1 MLSRGLIPRYNRTR
15 MSGSNK
21 EIRFRGVGVSPGLA
35 HGVIHVV
42 RDDLDDVVRY
52 QIEPPQIGNEIAR
65 FEAALVQTRVQILEM
80 QQKIAEAI
88 GAKDA
93 AIFDAHL
100 LVVEDRTLID
110 EVLRRLETEHCNVE
124 WVFQEVASN
133 YAETLSKI
141 DDPYL
146 RERALDIQDVTRR
159 IVRNLQGKAPKT
171 FLAAAEPHI
180 LVAHNLTP
188 SDTAAMNRQ
197 FVLGIATDL
206 GSRTSHTAIIV
217 RSLNIPAVVGLHDAT
232 HKLENGQHVLLD
244 GYTGLLIVDPT
255 AETLSYYGEVEL
267 RKGLVAK
274 ELRRLRETTSTTSDG
289 RHIVLSANIELPG
302 DVDAVAENGAEG
314 VGLYRTEFLF
324 VNRDSLPSEEEQ
336 YQTYRQVAERV
347 HPNPLIIR
355 TFDLGGDKLA
365 IGAVDIGDEL
375 NPFLGWR
382 AIRFC
387 LENIDIF
394 KTQLRA
400 ILRAGEVGNVKLMF
414 PMISGLEELRK
425 AKQVL
430 EECRREFGDGKI
442 AKMEVGAM
450 IEIPSA
456 AISADSLA
464 REVDFFSIGTN
475 DLIQYAIAVDRV
487 NERIAHLYEPTH
499 PAVLRLLKMIAD
511 AAHSNNIWV
520 GVCGEM
526 AADIALIPL
535 LLGLGMDELSV
546 GATSVP
552 QVKMAVRSLA
562 IPECRQLVDD
572 VLQLQT
578 PSEILGRCL
587 ELATKRYGDLLG

>member
-1 MLSRGLIPRYNRTR
+1 
-15 MSGSNK
+15 MSGDGK
-21 EIRFRGVGVSPGLA
+21 EIRFQGQGVSPGLA
-35 HGVIHVV
+35 HGLIHVV
-42 RDDLDDVVRY
+42 RDDLDDVIRY
-52 QIEPPQIGNEIAR
+52 HIEPAQIGNEIAR

-110 EVLRRLETEHCNVE
+110 EVLRRLESERCNVE

-146 RERALDIQDVTRR
+146 RERAVDMQDVTKR
-159 IVRNLQGKAPKT
+159 IVRNLQGKTPKP
-171 FLAAAEPHI
+171 LLGAAEPHI
-180 LVAHNLTP
+180 LIAHNLTP
-188 SDTAAMNRQ
+188 SDTASMNRQ
-197 FVLGIATDL
+197 LVLGIATDL
-206 GSRTSHTAIIV
+206 GSSTSHTAIIA

-232 HKLENGQHVLLD
+232 EKLETGQRVLLD
-244 GYTGLLIVDPT
+244 GYTGLVIVDPN
-255 AETLSYYGEVEL
+255 AKTLAYYGEIEQ

-274 ELRRLRETTSTTSDG
+274 ELKQLRETSSTTSDG
-289 RHIVLSANIELPG
+289 RHIVLSANIELPN
-302 DVDAVAENGAEG
+302 DVKSVAENGAEG
-314 VGLYRTEFLF
+314 IGLYRTEFLF
-324 VNRDSLPSEEEQ
+324 VNRDTLPTEEEQ
-336 YQTYRQVAERV
+336 YETYRKVAERV

-365 IGAVDIGDEL
+365 VGTVDVGDEL

-394 KTQLRA
+394 KPQLRA
-400 ILRAGEVGNVKLMF
+400 IWRASVVGNVKVMF
-414 PMISGLEELRK
+414 PMISGLEELRR
-425 AKQVL
+425 AKEVL
-430 EECRREFGDGKI
+430 EECRREVGEKKVG
-442 AKMEVGAM
+442 KMEVGAM

-456 AISADSLA
+456 AIQADALA

-475 DLIQYAIAVDRV
+475 DLIQYTIAVDRV

-511 AAHSNNIWV
+511 AAHAHKIWV

-526 AADIALIPL
+526 ARDVALIPL
-535 LLGLGMDELSV
+535 LIGLGMDELSV
-546 GATSVP
+546 GSTSVP
-552 QVKMAVRSLA
+552 RVKMAVRSLA
-562 IPECRQLVDD
+562 VPECQQLVAEA
-572 VLQLQT
+572 LNLQT
-578 PSEILGRCL
+578 SSDILARCMD
-587 ELATKRYGDLLG
+587 LATKRYGDLLG

>member
-1 MLSRGLIPRYNRTR
+1 
-15 MSGSNK
+15 MSGDNK
-21 EIRFRGVGVSPGLA
+21 EIRFRGAGVSPGLA
-35 HGVIHVV
+35 RGVIHVV
-42 RDDLDDVVRY
+42 RDDLDDVARY
-52 QIEPPQIGNEIAR
+52 HIEPSQIGNEIAR

-110 EVLRRLETEHCNVE
+110 EVLRRLEAERCNVE

-159 IVRNLQGKAPKT
+159 IVRNLQGKAPKPI
-171 FLAAAEPHI
+171 LSAAEPHI

-188 SDTAAMNRQ
+188 SDTATMNRQ
-197 FVLGIATDL
+197 LVLGIATDL
-206 GSRTSHTAIIV
+206 GSRTSHTAIIA

-232 HKLENGQHVLLD
+232 GKLESGQHVLLD

-255 AETLSYYGEVEL
+255 PETLSYYGEIEI
-267 RKGLVAK
+267 RKGQVTK
-274 ELRRLRETTSTTSDG
+274 ELKQLRETTSTTSDG
-289 RHIVLSANIELPG
+289 RHIVLSANIELPS
-302 DVDAVAENGAEG
+302 DVEAVAENGAEG
-314 VGLYRTEFLF
+314 IGLYRTEFLF
-324 VNRDSLPSEEEQ
+324 VNRDTLPSEEEQ
-336 YQTYRQVAERV
+336 YETYRKVAEQV
-347 HPNPLIIR
+347 KPNPLIIR

-365 IGAVDIGDEL
+365 VGTIDVGDEL

-400 ILRAGEVGNVKLMF
+400 ILRASAVGNVKIMF
-414 PMISGLEELRK
+414 PMISGLEELRHAK
-425 AKQVL
+425 AVL
-430 EECRREFGDGKI
+430 DECRREVGEKKSG
-442 AKMEVGAM
+442 KMEVGAM

-456 AISADSLA
+456 AISADTLA
-464 REVDFFSIGTN
+464 HEVDFFSIGTN
-475 DLIQYAIAVDRV
+475 DLIQYTLAVDRV

-511 AAHSNNIWV
+511 AAHANKIWV

-526 AADIALIPL
+526 ARDVALIPI
-535 LLGLGMDELSV
+535 LLGLGIDELSV
-546 GATSVP
+546 GARSVP
-552 QVKMAVRSLA
+552 RVKMAVRSLA
-562 IPECRQLVDD
+562 VPECQQLVDE
-572 VLQLQT
+572 VLRLQT
-578 PSEILGRCL
+578 SSEILGRCL

>member
-1 MLSRGLIPRYNRTR
+1 
-15 MSGSNK
+15 MSGSSK

-35 HGVIHVV
+35 RGVIHVV
-42 RDDLDDVVRY
+42 RDDLDDVIRY

-110 EVLRRLETEHCNVE
+110 EVLRRLETERCNVE

-171 FLAAAEPHI
+171 FLAMAEPHI

-206 GSRTSHTAIIV
+206 GSRTSHTAIIA
-217 RSLNIPAVVGLHDAT
+217 RSLSIPAVVGLHDAT

-255 AETLSYYGEVEL
+255 GETLSYYGEVEL

-274 ELRRLRETTSTTSDG
+274 ELRQLRETASTTSDG

-302 DVDAVAENGAEG
+302 DVDSVAENGAEG

-336 YQTYRQVAERV
+336 YQTYRQVAQRV

-365 IGAVDIGDEL
+365 VGAVDVGDEL

-387 LENIDIF
+387 LENVDIF

-400 ILRAGEVGNVKLMF
+400 ILRAGEVGNVKVMF

-430 EECRREFGDGKI
+430 EECRREIGDSKTAKI
-442 AKMEVGAM
+442 DVGAM
-450 IEIPSA
+450 VEIPSA

-464 REVDFFSIGTN
+464 CEVDFFSIGTN

-511 AAHSNNIWV
+511 AAHANKIWV

-526 AADIALIPL
+526 AADVALIPL

-552 QVKMAVRSLA
+552 RVKMAVRSLA

>member
-1 MLSRGLIPRYNRTR
+1 
-15 MSGSNK
+15 MSGDNK
-21 EIRFRGVGVSPGLA
+21 EIRFRGAGVSPGLA
-35 HGVIHVV
+35 RSVIHVV

-52 QIEPPQIGNEIAR
+52 HIEPSQIGNEIAR

-110 EVLRRLETEHCNVE
+110 EVLRRLETERCNVE
-124 WVFQEVASN
+124 WVFQEVANN

-146 RERALDIQDVTRR
+146 RERAVDMQDVTRR
-159 IVRNLQGKAPKT
+159 IVRNLQGKAPKPV
-171 FLAAAEPHI
+171 LSAAEPHI

-188 SDTAAMNRQ
+188 SDAASMDRQ
-197 FVLGIATDL
+197 LVLGIATDL
-206 GSRTSHTAIIV
+206 GSRTSHTAIIA

-232 HKLENGQHVLLD
+232 EKLESGQHVLLD
-244 GYTGLLIVDPT
+244 GYTGVLIVDPT
-255 AETLSYYGEVEL
+255 AETLSYYGEIEI
-267 RKGLVAK
+267 RKGQVTK
-274 ELRRLRETTSTTSDG
+274 ELKQLRETTSTTSDG

-314 VGLYRTEFLF
+314 IGLYRTEFLF
-324 VNRDSLPSEEEQ
+324 VNRDTLPSEEEQ
-336 YQTYRQVAERV
+336 YETYRKVAEQV
-347 HPNPLIIR
+347 KPNPLIIR

-365 IGAVDIGDEL
+365 VGAVDVGDEL

-400 ILRAGEVGNVKLMF
+400 ILRASAVGNVKIMF
-414 PMISGLEELRK
+414 PMISGLEELRHAK
-425 AKQVL
+425 AVL
-430 EECRREFGDGKI
+430 DECRNEVGAKKSG
-442 AKMEVGAM
+442 KMEVGAM

-456 AISADSLA
+456 AISADTLA

-475 DLIQYAIAVDRV
+475 DLIQYTIAVDRV

-511 AAHSNNIWV
+511 AAHANDIWV

-526 AADIALIPL
+526 ARDVATIPIL
-535 LLGLGMDELSV
+535 VGLGMDELSV

-552 QVKMAVRSLA
+552 RVKMAVRSLA
-562 IPECRQLVDD
+562 MPECQQLVNE
-572 VLQLQT
+572 VLRLQT
-578 PSEILGRCL
+578 SSEILTRCL

>member
-1 MLSRGLIPRYNRTR
+1 
-15 MSGSNK
+15 MSGDNK
-21 EIRFRGVGVSPGLA
+21 EIRFRGAGVSPGLA
-35 HGVIHVV
+35 RGVIHVV
-42 RDDLDDVVRY
+42 RDDLDDVARY
-52 QIEPPQIGNEIAR
+52 HIEPSQIGNEIAR

-110 EVLRRLETEHCNVE
+110 EVLRRLEAERCNVE

-159 IVRNLQGKAPKT
+159 IVRNLQGKAPKPI
-171 FLAAAEPHI
+171 LSAAEPHI

-188 SDTAAMNRQ
+188 SDTATMNRQ
-197 FVLGIATDL
+197 LVLGIATDL
-206 GSRTSHTAIIV
+206 GSRTSHTAIIA

-232 HKLENGQHVLLD
+232 GKLESGQHVLLD

-255 AETLSYYGEVEL
+255 PETLSYYGEIEI
-267 RKGLVAK
+267 RKGQVTK
-274 ELRRLRETTSTTSDG
+274 ELKQLRETTSTTSDG

-314 VGLYRTEFLF
+314 IGLYRTEFLF
-324 VNRDSLPSEEEQ
+324 VNRDTLPSEEEQ
-336 YQTYRQVAERV
+336 YETYRKVAEQV
-347 HPNPLIIR
+347 KPNPLIIR

-365 IGAVDIGDEL
+365 VGTVDVGDEL

-387 LENIDIF
+387 LENVEIF

-400 ILRAGEVGNVKLMF
+400 ILRASAVGNVKIMF
-414 PMISGLEELRK
+414 PMISGLEELRHAK
-425 AKQVL
+425 AVL
-430 EECRREFGDGKI
+430 NECRNEIGEKKSG
-442 AKMEVGAM
+442 KMEVGAM

-456 AISADSLA
+456 AISADTLA

-475 DLIQYAIAVDRV
+475 DLIQYTIAVDRV

-511 AAHSNNIWV
+511 AAHANKIWV

-526 AADIALIPL
+526 ARDVALIPI

-546 GATSVP
+546 GARSVP
-552 QVKMAVRSLA
+552 RVKMAVRSLA
-562 IPECRQLVDD
+562 VPECQQLVNE
-572 VLQLQT
+572 VLGLQT
-578 PSEILGRCL
+578 SSEILARCL

>member
-1 MLSRGLIPRYNRTR
+1 
-15 MSGSNK
+15 MSGDNK
-21 EIRFRGVGVSPGLA
+21 EIRFRGAGVSPGLA
-35 HGVIHVV
+35 RGVIHVV
-42 RDDLDDVVRY
+42 RDDLDDVPRY
-52 QIEPPQIGNEIAR
+52 HIEPSQIGNEIAR

-110 EVLRRLETEHCNVE
+110 EVLRRLETERCNVE

-146 RERALDIQDVTRR
+146 RERAVDMQGVTRR
-159 IVRNLQGKAPKT
+159 IVRNLQGKGPKPM
-171 FLAAAEPHI
+171 FSAAESHI

-188 SDTAAMNRQ
+188 SDTATMNREL
-197 FVLGIATDL
+197 VLGIATDL
-206 GSRTSHTAIIV
+206 GSRTSHTAIIA
-217 RSLNIPAVVGLHDAT
+217 RSLNIPAVVGLHDVT
-232 HKLENGQHVLLD
+232 EKLESGQHVLLD
-244 GYTGLLIVDPT
+244 GYTGLVIVDPT
-255 AETLSYYGEVEL
+255 PETLSYYGEIQIK
-267 RKGLVAK
+267 KGQVAK
-274 ELRRLRETTSTTSDG
+274 ELRQLRETTSTTSDG
-289 RHIVLSANIELPG
+289 RHIVLSANIELPS
-302 DVDAVAENGAEG
+302 DVESVAENGAEG
-314 VGLYRTEFLF
+314 IGLYRTEFLF
-324 VNRDSLPSEEEQ
+324 VNRDTLPSEEEQ
-336 YQTYRQVAERV
+336 YQTYRKVAEQV
-347 HPNPLIIR
+347 KPNPLIIR

-365 IGAVDIGDEL
+365 AGVVDAGDEL

-400 ILRAGEVGNVKLMF
+400 ILRASAVGNVKIMF
-414 PMISGLEELRK
+414 PMISGLEELRH
-425 AKQVL
+425 AKEVL
-430 EECRREFGDGKI
+430 DECRREVGEKKSG
-442 AKMEVGAM
+442 KMEVGAM

-456 AISADSLA
+456 AISADALA
-464 REVDFFSIGTN
+464 REVEFFSIGTN
-475 DLIQYAIAVDRV
+475 DLIQYTIAVDRV

-511 AAHSNNIWV
+511 AAHANKIWV

-526 AADIALIPL
+526 ARDVATIPILI
-535 LLGLGMDELSV
+535 GLGMDELSV

-552 QVKMAVRSLA
+552 RVKMAVQSLA
-562 IPECRQLVDD
+562 VPECQELVDE
-572 VLQLQT
+572 VLGLQT
-578 PSEILGRCL
+578 SSEILARCL

>member
-1 MLSRGLIPRYNRTR
+1 
-15 MSGSNK
+15 MSGDNK
-21 EIRFRGVGVSPGLA
+21 EIRFQGAGVSPGLA
-35 HGVIHVV
+35 RGVIHVV

-52 QIEPPQIGNEIAR
+52 PIEPSQIGNEIAR

-110 EVLRRLETEHCNVE
+110 EVLRRLETERCNVE
-124 WVFQEVASN
+124 WAFQEVASN

-146 RERALDIQDVTRR
+146 RERAMDIQDVTRR
-159 IVRNLQGKAPKT
+159 IVRNLQGKAPKP
-171 FLAAAEPHI
+171 LLSMAEPHI

-188 SDTAAMNRQ
+188 SDTATMDRNL
-197 FVLGIATDL
+197 VLGIATDL
-206 GSRTSHTAIIV
+206 GSRTSHTAIIA

-232 HKLENGQHVLLD
+232 EKLESGEQVLLD
-244 GYTGLLIVDPT
+244 GYTGVVIVDPKP
-255 AETLSYYGEVEL
+255 ETLSYYGEIEL
-267 RKGLVAK
+267 RKGQLTK
-274 ELRRLRETTSTTSDG
+274 ELKRLRETPSTTADG
-289 RHIVLSANIELPG
+289 RHIVLSANIELPS
-302 DVDAVAENGAEG
+302 DVEAVSENGAEG
-314 VGLYRTEFLF
+314 IGLYRTEFLF
-324 VNRDSLPSEEEQ
+324 VNRDTLPTEEEQ
-336 YQTYRQVAERV
+336 YETYRNVAERV
-347 HPNPLIIR
+347 HPDPLIIR

-365 IGAVDIGDEL
+365 VETVDVGDEL

-400 ILRAGEVGNVKLMF
+400 IVRASAVGNVKIMF
-414 PMISGLEELRK
+414 PMISGVEELRH
-425 AKQVL
+425 AKEVL
-430 EECRREFGDGKI
+430 EECKKEIG
-442 AKMEVGAM
+442 AKKSGRMEVGAM

-456 AISADSLA
+456 AISADTLA
-464 REVDFFSIGTN
+464 HEVDFFSIGTN
-475 DLIQYAIAVDRV
+475 DLIQYTIAVDRV

-511 AAHSNNIWV
+511 AAHANKIWV

-526 AADIALIPL
+526 ARDVALIPL
-535 LLGLGMDELSV
+535 LIGLGMDELSV
-546 GATSVP
+546 GSTSVP
-552 QVKMAVRSLA
+552 RVKMAVQSLA
-562 IPECRQLVDD
+562 VPECQQLVNEA
-572 VLQLQT
+572 LKLQT
-578 PSEILGRCL
+578 SSEILAHCL
-587 ELATKRYGDLLG
+587 DVATKRYGDLLG

>member
-1 MLSRGLIPRYNRTR
+1 

-52 QIEPPQIGNEIAR
+52 QIEPSQIGNEIAR

-110 EVLRRLETEHCNVE
+110 EVLRRLETERCNVE

>member
-1 MLSRGLIPRYNRTR
+1 
-15 MSGSNK
+15 MSVDNK
-21 EIRFRGVGVSPGLA
+21 EIRFQGAGVSPGLA
-35 HGVIHVV
+35 RGVVHVV
-42 RDDLDDVVRY
+42 RDDLDDVAHY
-52 QIEPPQIGNEIAR
+52 HIEPSQIGNEIAR

-110 EVLRRLETEHCNVE
+110 EVLRRLETERCNVE
-124 WVFQEVASN
+124 WAFQEVASN

-159 IVRNLQGKAPKT
+159 IVRNLQGKAPKPI
-171 FLAAAEPHI
+171 LSAAEPHI

-188 SDTAAMNRQ
+188 SDTATMNRQ
-197 FVLGIATDL
+197 LVLGIATDL
-206 GSRTSHTAIIV
+206 GSRTSHTAIIA

-232 HKLENGQHVLLD
+232 EKLETGQHVLLD
-244 GYTGLLIVDPT
+244 GYSGVLIVDPT
-255 AETLSYYGEVEL
+255 PETFSYYGEIEI
-267 RKGLVAK
+267 RKGQVTK
-274 ELRRLRETTSTTSDG
+274 ELRQLRETTSTTSDG

-314 VGLYRTEFLF
+314 IGLYRTEFLF
-324 VNRDSLPSEEEQ
+324 VNRDTLPSEEEQ
-336 YQTYRQVAERV
+336 YETYRKVAEQV
-347 HPNPLIIR
+347 KPNPLIIR

-365 IGAVDIGDEL
+365 VGTVDVGDEL

-400 ILRAGEVGNVKLMF
+400 ILRASAVGNVKIMF
-414 PMISGLEELRK
+414 PMISGLEELRHAK
-425 AKQVL
+425 AVL
-430 EECRREFGDGKI
+430 DECRHEIGHAKI
-442 AKMEVGAM
+442 DKMEVGAM

-456 AISADSLA
+456 AISADVLA

-475 DLIQYAIAVDRV
+475 DLIQYTIAVDRV

-511 AAHSNNIWV
+511 AAHANDIWV

-526 AADIALIPL
+526 ARDVALIPL

-552 QVKMAVRSLA
+552 RVKMAVRSLA
-562 IPECRQLVDD
+562 VPECQQLVDE
-572 VLQLQT
+572 VLRLQT
-578 PSEILGRCL
+578 SSEILARCL

>member
-1 MLSRGLIPRYNRTR
+1 
-15 MSGSNK
+15 MSGDNK
-21 EIRFRGVGVSPGLA
+21 EIRFRGAGVSPGLA
-35 HGVIHVV
+35 RGVIHVV
-42 RDDLDDVVRY
+42 RDDLDDVARY
-52 QIEPPQIGNEIAR
+52 HIEPSQIGNEIGR

-110 EVLRRLETEHCNVE
+110 EVLRRLEAERCNVE

-159 IVRNLQGKAPKT
+159 IVRNLQGKAPKPI
-171 FLAAAEPHI
+171 LSAAEPHI

-188 SDTAAMNRQ
+188 SDTATMNRQ
-197 FVLGIATDL
+197 LVLGIATDL
-206 GSRTSHTAIIV
+206 GSRTSHTAIIA

-232 HKLENGQHVLLD
+232 GKLESGQHVLLD

-255 AETLSYYGEVEL
+255 PETLSYYGEIEI
-267 RKGLVAK
+267 RKGQVTK
-274 ELRRLRETTSTTSDG
+274 ELKQLRETTSTTSDG

-314 VGLYRTEFLF
+314 IGLYRTEFLF
-324 VNRDSLPSEEEQ
+324 VNRDTLPSEEEQ
-336 YQTYRQVAERV
+336 YETYRKVAEQV
-347 HPNPLIIR
+347 KPNPLIIR

-365 IGAVDIGDEL
+365 VGTVDVGDEL

-400 ILRAGEVGNVKLMF
+400 ILRASAVGNVKIMF
-414 PMISGLEELRK
+414 PMISGLEELRHAK
-425 AKQVL
+425 AVL
-430 EECRREFGDGKI
+430 NECRNEIGEKKSG
-442 AKMEVGAM
+442 KMEVGAM

-456 AISADSLA
+456 AISADTLA

-475 DLIQYAIAVDRV
+475 DLIQYTIAVDRV

-511 AAHSNNIWV
+511 AAHANKIWV

-526 AADIALIPL
+526 ARDVALIPI

-546 GATSVP
+546 GARSVP
-552 QVKMAVRSLA
+552 RVKMAVRSLA
-562 IPECRQLVDD
+562 VPECQQLVNE
-572 VLQLQT
+572 VLGLQT
-578 PSEILGRCL
+578 SSEILARCL